1 MLNQKALE
9 LLDFVSDGKVR
20 YPGYNAELFGDNV
33 QVETKEEAEDR
44 VYRFVTE
51 EASSKLLLE
60 YAKSIKGSG
69 NPESEIKTHPAYYL
83 KTHPIYYSGDAC
95 RYSESMKKECD
106 EVIASVVQKLINKI
120 PDFAAELNQKA
131 LELLDFVPNEKVRY
145 PGYNADLFGDNV
157 QVETKE
163 EAEDRVYRFVT
174 EEASSKLLLEYAK
187 SIKGSGNPE
196 SEIKTHPA
204 YYLKT
209 HPIYYSGDACR
220 YSESMKKECDEVIAS
235 VVQKL
240 INKIPDFAAELN
252 QKALE
257 LLDFV
262 PNEKVRYPGY
272 NADLFGDNV
281 QVETKEEAEDRVYK
295 FITEEASSKLLLE
308 YAKSIKGSGNPES
321 EIKTHPAYYLKTY
334 PIYYRDTFRYS
345 ESMKKECTEVIKSVT
360 QKLINKIPDFATEAS
375 KETNATK
382 KREIEEKK
390 AEQKKEYNDYISC
403 VSAKRA
409 QLTQEAKDAG
419 FESLL
424 EYLMFLEIY
433 ETCGTNV
440 SAGYSLAN
448 TFKRRETVIK

>member
-9 LLDFVSDGKVR
+9 LLDFVSEGKVR

-51 EASSKLLLE
+51 EASSTLLLE
-60 YAKSIKGSG
+60 YAKSIKDSG
-69 NPESEIKTHPAYYL
+69 NPESEIKTHPVYYL
-83 KTHPIYYSGDAC
+83 KTHPIYYSSDAC

-131 LELLDFVPNEKVRY
+131 LALLDFVPN
-145 PGYNADLFGDNV
+145 G
-157 QVETKE
+157 
-163 EAEDRVYRFVT
+163 
-174 EEASSKLLLEYAK
+174 
-187 SIKGSGNPE
+187 
-196 SEIKTHPA
+196 
-204 YYLKT
+204 
-209 HPIYYSGDACR
+209 
-220 YSESMKKECDEVIAS
+220 
-235 VVQKL
+235 
-240 INKIPDFAAELN
+240 
-252 QKALE
+252 
-257 LLDFV
+257 
-262 PNEKVRYPGY
+262 KVRYPGY

-308 YAKSIKGSGNPES
+308 YAKSIKGSENPES

-345 ESMKKECTEVIKSVT
+345 ESMKKECDEVIKSVT
-360 QKLINKIPDFATEAS
+360 QKLINKILDSAAELDQKALELLDFVSDGKVRYPGYNADLFGDNVQVETKEEAEDRVYRFVAKEASSKLLLEYAESLKASEIPEYEIKTRPIYNRDTFKYSEFMRKECDEVIKSVIQKLINKIPDFTAEAY
-375 KETNATK
+375 KEADAAK
-382 KREIEEKK
+382 KKEIEEKK

-409 QLTQEAKDAG
+409 QLAQEAKDAG

>member
-131 LELLDFVPNEKVRY
+131 LELLDFVPN
-145 PGYNADLFGDNV
+145 G
-157 QVETKE
+157 
-163 EAEDRVYRFVT
+163 
-174 EEASSKLLLEYAK
+174 
-187 SIKGSGNPE
+187 
-196 SEIKTHPA
+196 
-204 YYLKT
+204 
-209 HPIYYSGDACR
+209 
-220 YSESMKKECDEVIAS
+220 
-235 VVQKL
+235 
-240 INKIPDFAAELN
+240 
-252 QKALE
+252 
-257 LLDFV
+257 
-262 PNEKVRYPGY
+262 KVRYPGY

-345 ESMKKECTEVIKSVT
+345 ESMKKECDEVIKSVA
-360 QKLINKIPDFATEAS
+360 QKLINKIPDFASELDQKALDLLDFVSDGKVRYPGYNAELFGDNIQIETKEEAKDRVYRFVAKEAS
-375 KETNATK
+375 SKLLLEYAESLKASEIPEYEIKTRPIYNRDTFKYSESMRKECDEVIKSVIQKLINKIPDFTAEAYKEADAAK
-382 KREIEEKK
+382 KKEIEEKK
-390 AEQKKEYNDYISC
+390 AEQKKEYNDYISS
-403 VSAKRA
+403 VSAKRT
-409 QLTQEAKDAG
+409 QLAQEAKDAG

>member
-83 KTHPIYYSGDAC
+83 KTYPIYYRDTF
-95 RYSESMKKECD
+95 RYSEFMKKECA
-106 EVIASVVQKLINKI
+106 EVIKSVAQKLINKI
-120 PDFAAELNQKA
+120 PDFAAE
-131 LELLDFVPNEKVRY
+131 
-145 PGYNADLFGDNV
+145 
-157 QVETKE
+157 
-163 EAEDRVYRFVT
+163 
-174 EEASSKLLLEYAK
+174 
-187 SIKGSGNPE
+187 
-196 SEIKTHPA
+196 
-204 YYLKT
+204 
-209 HPIYYSGDACR
+209 
-220 YSESMKKECDEVIAS
+220 
-235 VVQKL
+235 
-240 INKIPDFAAELN
+240 
-252 QKALE
+252 
-257 LLDFV
+257 
-262 PNEKVRYPGY
+262 
-272 NADLFGDNV
+272 
-281 QVETKEEAEDRVYK
+281 
-295 FITEEASSKLLLE
+295 
-308 YAKSIKGSGNPES
+308 
-321 EIKTHPAYYLKTY
+321 
-334 PIYYRDTFRYS
+334 
-345 ESMKKECTEVIKSVT
+345 
-360 QKLINKIPDFATEAS
+360 AS
-375 KETNATK
+375 KETTK
-382 KREIEEKK
+382 KKEIEEKK

-403 VSAKRA
+403 VSAKRT
-409 QLTQEAKDAG
+409 QLAQEAKDAG

>member
-51 EASSKLLLE
+51 EASSTLLLE
-60 YAKSIKGSG
+60 YAKSIKDSG
-69 NPESEIKTHPAYYL
+69 NPESEIKTHPVYYL
-83 KTHPIYYSGDAC
+83 KTHPIYYSSDAC
-95 RYSESMKKECD
+95 RYSESMKKECN

-131 LELLDFVPNEKVRY
+131 LALLDFVPN
-145 PGYNADLFGDNV
+145 G
-157 QVETKE
+157 
-163 EAEDRVYRFVT
+163 
-174 EEASSKLLLEYAK
+174 
-187 SIKGSGNPE
+187 
-196 SEIKTHPA
+196 
-204 YYLKT
+204 
-209 HPIYYSGDACR
+209 
-220 YSESMKKECDEVIAS
+220 
-235 VVQKL
+235 
-240 INKIPDFAAELN
+240 
-252 QKALE
+252 
-257 LLDFV
+257 
-262 PNEKVRYPGY
+262 KVRYPGY

-308 YAKSIKGSGNPES
+308 YAKSIKGSENPES

-345 ESMKKECTEVIKSVT
+345 ESMKKECDEVIKSVT
-360 QKLINKIPDFATEAS
+360 QKLINKILDSAAELDQKALELLDFVSDGKVRYPGYNADLFGDNVQVETKEEAEDRVYRFVAKEASSKLLLEYAESLKASEIPEYEIKTRPIYNRDTFKYSESMRKECDEVIKSVIQKLINKIPDFTAEAY
-375 KETNATK
+375 KEADAAK
-382 KREIEEKK
+382 KKEIEEKK

-409 QLTQEAKDAG
+409 QLAQEAKDAG

-440 SAGYSLAN
+440 SAGYSLVN

>member
-60 YAKSIKGSG
+60 YAESLKASEI
-69 NPESEIKTHPAYYL
+69 PEYEIKTR
-83 KTHPIYYSGDAC
+83 PIYNRDTFK
-95 RYSESMKKECD
+95 YSESMRKECD
-106 EVIASVVQKLINKI
+106 EVIKSVIQKLINKI
-120 PDFAAELNQKA
+120 PDFTAEAYKEADAA
-131 LELLDFVPNEKVRY
+131 
-145 PGYNADLFGDNV
+145 
-157 QVETKE
+157 
-163 EAEDRVYRFVT
+163 
-174 EEASSKLLLEYAK
+174 
-187 SIKGSGNPE
+187 
-196 SEIKTHPA
+196 
-204 YYLKT
+204 
-209 HPIYYSGDACR
+209 
-220 YSESMKKECDEVIAS
+220 KK
-235 VVQKL
+235 K
-240 INKIPDFAAELN
+240 
-252 QKALE
+252 
-257 LLDFV
+257 
-262 PNEKVRYPGY
+262 
-272 NADLFGDNV
+272 
-281 QVETKEEAEDRVYK
+281 
-295 FITEEASSKLLLE
+295 
-308 YAKSIKGSGNPES
+308 
-321 EIKTHPAYYLKTY
+321 
-334 PIYYRDTFRYS
+334 
-345 ESMKKECTEVIKSVT
+345 
-360 QKLINKIPDFATEAS
+360 
-375 KETNATK
+375 
-382 KREIEEKK
+382 EIEEKK

>member
-69 NPESEIKTHPAYYL
+69 NPESEIKTHP
-83 KTHPIYYSGDAC
+83 IYYNGDAC
-95 RYSESMKKECD
+95 RYSESMKKECA
-106 EVIASVVQKLINKI
+106 EVIKSVAQKLINKI
-120 PDFAAELNQKA
+120 PDFAAE
-131 LELLDFVPNEKVRY
+131 
-145 PGYNADLFGDNV
+145 
-157 QVETKE
+157 
-163 EAEDRVYRFVT
+163 
-174 EEASSKLLLEYAK
+174 
-187 SIKGSGNPE
+187 
-196 SEIKTHPA
+196 
-204 YYLKT
+204 
-209 HPIYYSGDACR
+209 
-220 YSESMKKECDEVIAS
+220 
-235 VVQKL
+235 
-240 INKIPDFAAELN
+240 
-252 QKALE
+252 
-257 LLDFV
+257 
-262 PNEKVRYPGY
+262 
-272 NADLFGDNV
+272 
-281 QVETKEEAEDRVYK
+281 
-295 FITEEASSKLLLE
+295 
-308 YAKSIKGSGNPES
+308 
-321 EIKTHPAYYLKTY
+321 
-334 PIYYRDTFRYS
+334 
-345 ESMKKECTEVIKSVT
+345 
-360 QKLINKIPDFATEAS
+360 AS
-375 KETNATK
+375 KEANAAK

-390 AEQKKEYNDYISC
+390 TEQKKEYNDYISC

-409 QLTQEAKDAG
+409 QLAQEAKDAG

>member
-83 KTHPIYYSGDAC
+83 KTHPVYYSGDAC

-131 LELLDFVPNEKVRY
+131 LELLDFVPN
-145 PGYNADLFGDNV
+145 G
-157 QVETKE
+157 
-163 EAEDRVYRFVT
+163 
-174 EEASSKLLLEYAK
+174 
-187 SIKGSGNPE
+187 
-196 SEIKTHPA
+196 
-204 YYLKT
+204 
-209 HPIYYSGDACR
+209 
-220 YSESMKKECDEVIAS
+220 
-235 VVQKL
+235 
-240 INKIPDFAAELN
+240 
-252 QKALE
+252 
-257 LLDFV
+257 
-262 PNEKVRYPGY
+262 KVRYPGY

-308 YAKSIKGSGNPES
+308 YAKSIKGSGNPEN

-345 ESMKKECTEVIKSVT
+345 ESMKKECAEVIKSVAQKLINKIPDSAAELDQKALELLNFVSDGKVRYPGYNAELFGDNIQIET
-360 QKLINKIPDFATEAS
+360 KEEAEDRVYRFVAKEASSKLLLEYAESLKASEIPEYEIKTRPIYNRDTFKYSESMRKECDEVIKSVIQKLINKIPDFTAEAY
-375 KETNATK
+375 KEADAAK
-382 KREIEEKK
+382 KKEIEEKK
-390 AEQKKEYNDYISC
+390 AEQKKEYNDYISS
-403 VSAKRA
+403 VSAKRT
-409 QLTQEAKDAG
+409 QLAQEAKDAG

-448 TFKRRETVIK
+448 AFKRREKVIK

>member
-60 YAKSIKGSG
+60 YAKSIKDSG

-83 KTHPIYYSGDAC
+83 KTHPIYYSSDAC

-131 LELLDFVPNEKVRY
+131 LELLDFVPDGKVRY

-163 EAEDRVYRFVT
+163 EAE
-174 EEASSKLLLEYAK
+174 
-187 SIKGSGNPE
+187 N
-196 SEIKTHPA
+196 
-204 YYLKT
+204 
-209 HPIYYSGDACR
+209 
-220 YSESMKKECDEVIAS
+220 
-235 VVQKL
+235 
-240 INKIPDFAAELN
+240 
-252 QKALE
+252 
-257 LLDFV
+257 
-262 PNEKVRYPGY
+262 
-272 NADLFGDNV
+272 
-281 QVETKEEAEDRVYK
+281 RVYK

-308 YAKSIKGSGNPES
+308 YAKSIKGSENPES

-345 ESMKKECTEVIKSVT
+345 ESMKKECAEVIKSVA
-360 QKLINKIPDFATEAS
+360 QKLINKIPDFAAEAS

-382 KREIEEKK
+382 KRKIEEKK

>member
-83 KTHPIYYSGDAC
+83 KTHPIYYNGDAC

-131 LELLDFVPNEKVRY
+131 LELLDFVPN
-145 PGYNADLFGDNV
+145 G
-157 QVETKE
+157 
-163 EAEDRVYRFVT
+163 
-174 EEASSKLLLEYAK
+174 
-187 SIKGSGNPE
+187 
-196 SEIKTHPA
+196 
-204 YYLKT
+204 
-209 HPIYYSGDACR
+209 
-220 YSESMKKECDEVIAS
+220 
-235 VVQKL
+235 
-240 INKIPDFAAELN
+240 
-252 QKALE
+252 
-257 LLDFV
+257 
-262 PNEKVRYPGY
+262 KVRYPGY

-321 EIKTHPAYYLKTY
+321 EIKTHPAYYLKTH
-334 PIYYRDTFRYS
+334 PIYYNGDACRYS
-345 ESMKKECTEVIKSVT
+345 ESMKKECDEVIASVV
-360 QKLINKIPDFATEAS
+360 QKLINKIPDFAAEAP
-375 KETNATK
+375 KETNAAK
-382 KREIEEKK
+382 KKEIEKKK

-433 ETCGTNV
+433 ETCGTNG

>member
-44 VYRFVTE
+44 VYKFITE

-83 KTHPIYYSGDAC
+83 KTYPIYYRDTF

-131 LELLDFVPNEKVRY
+131 LELLDFVPN
-145 PGYNADLFGDNV
+145 G
-157 QVETKE
+157 
-163 EAEDRVYRFVT
+163 
-174 EEASSKLLLEYAK
+174 
-187 SIKGSGNPE
+187 
-196 SEIKTHPA
+196 
-204 YYLKT
+204 
-209 HPIYYSGDACR
+209 
-220 YSESMKKECDEVIAS
+220 
-235 VVQKL
+235 
-240 INKIPDFAAELN
+240 
-252 QKALE
+252 
-257 LLDFV
+257 
-262 PNEKVRYPGY
+262 KVRYPGY

-345 ESMKKECTEVIKSVT
+345 ESMKKECDEVIKSVV
-360 QKLINKIPDFATEAS
+360 QKLINKIPDFAAEAP
-375 KETNATK
+375 KETNAAK
-382 KREIEEKK
+382 KKEIEKKK

-433 ETCGTNV
+433 ETCGTNG

>member
-20 YPGYNAELFGDNV
+20 YPGYNAELFGDNI
-33 QVETKEEAEDR
+33 QIETKEEAEDR

-131 LELLDFVPNEKVRY
+131 LALLDFVPN
-145 PGYNADLFGDNV
+145 G
-157 QVETKE
+157 
-163 EAEDRVYRFVT
+163 
-174 EEASSKLLLEYAK
+174 
-187 SIKGSGNPE
+187 
-196 SEIKTHPA
+196 
-204 YYLKT
+204 
-209 HPIYYSGDACR
+209 
-220 YSESMKKECDEVIAS
+220 
-235 VVQKL
+235 
-240 INKIPDFAAELN
+240 
-252 QKALE
+252 
-257 LLDFV
+257 
-262 PNEKVRYPGY
+262 KVRYPGY

-345 ESMKKECTEVIKSVT
+345 ESMKKECDEVIKSVA
-360 QKLINKIPDFATEAS
+360 QKLINKIPDFASELDQKALELLDFVSDGKVRYPGYNAELFGDNIQIETKEEAENRVYRFVAKEAS
-375 KETNATK
+375 SKLLLEYAESLKASEIPEYEIKTRPIYNRDTFKYSESMRKECDEVIKSVIQKLINKIPDFTAEAYKEADTAK
-382 KREIEEKK
+382 KKEIEEKK
-390 AEQKKEYNDYISC
+390 AEQKKEYNDYISS
-403 VSAKRA
+403 VSAKRT
-409 QLTQEAKDAG
+409 QLAQEAKDAG

>member
-83 KTHPIYYSGDAC
+83 KTHPIYYNGDAC

-120 PDFAAELNQKA
+120 PDFAAE
-131 LELLDFVPNEKVRY
+131 
-145 PGYNADLFGDNV
+145 
-157 QVETKE
+157 
-163 EAEDRVYRFVT
+163 
-174 EEASSKLLLEYAK
+174 
-187 SIKGSGNPE
+187 
-196 SEIKTHPA
+196 
-204 YYLKT
+204 
-209 HPIYYSGDACR
+209 
-220 YSESMKKECDEVIAS
+220 
-235 VVQKL
+235 
-240 INKIPDFAAELN
+240 
-252 QKALE
+252 
-257 LLDFV
+257 
-262 PNEKVRYPGY
+262 
-272 NADLFGDNV
+272 
-281 QVETKEEAEDRVYK
+281 
-295 FITEEASSKLLLE
+295 
-308 YAKSIKGSGNPES
+308 
-321 EIKTHPAYYLKTY
+321 
-334 PIYYRDTFRYS
+334 
-345 ESMKKECTEVIKSVT
+345 
-360 QKLINKIPDFATEAS
+360 AS
-375 KETNATK
+375 KEANAAK

-390 AEQKKEYNDYISC
+390 TEQKKEYNDYISC

-409 QLTQEAKDAG
+409 QLAQEAKDAG

-433 ETCGTNV
+433 ETCGTNG

>member
-69 NPESEIKTHPAYYL
+69 NPESEIKTHP
-83 KTHPIYYSGDAC
+83 IYYNGDAC

-131 LELLDFVPNEKVRY
+131 LALLDFVPN
-145 PGYNADLFGDNV
+145 G
-157 QVETKE
+157 
-163 EAEDRVYRFVT
+163 
-174 EEASSKLLLEYAK
+174 
-187 SIKGSGNPE
+187 
-196 SEIKTHPA
+196 
-204 YYLKT
+204 
-209 HPIYYSGDACR
+209 
-220 YSESMKKECDEVIAS
+220 
-235 VVQKL
+235 
-240 INKIPDFAAELN
+240 
-252 QKALE
+252 
-257 LLDFV
+257 
-262 PNEKVRYPGY
+262 KVRYPGY

-308 YAKSIKGSGNPES
+308 YAKSIKGSENPES

-345 ESMKKECTEVIKSVT
+345 ESMKKECAEVIKSVA
-360 QKLINKIPDFATEAS
+360 QKLINKIPDFAAEAS
-375 KETNATK
+375 KEANAAK

-390 AEQKKEYNDYISC
+390 TEQKKEYNDYISC

-409 QLTQEAKDAG
+409 QLAQEAKDAG
-419 FESLL
+419 FE
-424 EYLMFLEIY
+424 
-433 ETCGTNV
+433 N
-440 SAGYSLAN
+440 LA
-448 TFKRRETVIK
+448 VASS

>member
-83 KTHPIYYSGDAC
+83 KTHPIYYNGDAC

-131 LELLDFVPNEKVRY
+131 LALLDFVPN
-145 PGYNADLFGDNV
+145 G
-157 QVETKE
+157 
-163 EAEDRVYRFVT
+163 
-174 EEASSKLLLEYAK
+174 
-187 SIKGSGNPE
+187 
-196 SEIKTHPA
+196 
-204 YYLKT
+204 
-209 HPIYYSGDACR
+209 
-220 YSESMKKECDEVIAS
+220 
-235 VVQKL
+235 
-240 INKIPDFAAELN
+240 
-252 QKALE
+252 
-257 LLDFV
+257 
-262 PNEKVRYPGY
+262 KVRYPGY

-308 YAKSIKGSGNPES
+308 YAKNIKGSENPES
-321 EIKTHPAYYLKTY
+321 EIKTH

-345 ESMKKECTEVIKSVT
+345 ESMKKECAEVIKSVT
-360 QKLINKIPDFATEAS
+360 QKLINKSPDFAAEAS
-375 KETNATK
+375 KEANAAK

-390 AEQKKEYNDYISC
+390 TEQKKEYNDYISC

-409 QLTQEAKDAG
+409 QLAQEAKDAG

-433 ETCGTNV
+433 ETCGTNG

>member
-60 YAKSIKGSG
+60 YAKSIKGS
-69 NPESEIKTHPAYYL
+69 E
-83 KTHPIYYSGDAC
+83 
-95 RYSESMKKECD
+95 
-106 EVIASVVQKLINKI
+106 
-120 PDFAAELNQKA
+120 
-131 LELLDFVPNEKVRY
+131 
-145 PGYNADLFGDNV
+145 
-157 QVETKE
+157 
-163 EAEDRVYRFVT
+163 
-174 EEASSKLLLEYAK
+174 
-187 SIKGSGNPE
+187 
-196 SEIKTHPA
+196 
-204 YYLKT
+204 
-209 HPIYYSGDACR
+209 
-220 YSESMKKECDEVIAS
+220 
-235 VVQKL
+235 
-240 INKIPDFAAELN
+240 
-252 QKALE
+252 
-257 LLDFV
+257 
-262 PNEKVRYPGY
+262 
-272 NADLFGDNV
+272 
-281 QVETKEEAEDRVYK
+281 
-295 FITEEASSKLLLE
+295 
-308 YAKSIKGSGNPES
+308 NPES

-345 ESMKKECTEVIKSVT
+345 ESMEKECAEVIKSVA
-360 QKLINKIPDFATEAS
+360 QKLINKIPDFAAEAS

-409 QLTQEAKDAG
+409 QLAQEAKDAG

-433 ETCGTNV
+433 DKAQRMLGNSIAETN
-440 SAGYSLAN
+440 LA
-448 TFKRRETVIK
+448 K

>member
-51 EASSKLLLE
+51 EASSTLLLE
-60 YAKSIKGSG
+60 YAKSIKDSG
-69 NPESEIKTHPAYYL
+69 NPESEIKTHPVYYL
-83 KTHPIYYSGDAC
+83 KTHPIYYSSDAC

-131 LELLDFVPNEKVRY
+131 LALLDFVPN
-145 PGYNADLFGDNV
+145 G
-157 QVETKE
+157 
-163 EAEDRVYRFVT
+163 
-174 EEASSKLLLEYAK
+174 
-187 SIKGSGNPE
+187 
-196 SEIKTHPA
+196 
-204 YYLKT
+204 
-209 HPIYYSGDACR
+209 
-220 YSESMKKECDEVIAS
+220 
-235 VVQKL
+235 
-240 INKIPDFAAELN
+240 
-252 QKALE
+252 
-257 LLDFV
+257 
-262 PNEKVRYPGY
+262 KVRYPGY

-308 YAKSIKGSGNPES
+308 YAKSIKGSENPES

-345 ESMKKECTEVIKSVT
+345 ESMKKECDEVIKSVT
-360 QKLINKIPDFATEAS
+360 QKLINKIIDSAAELDQKALELLDFVSDGKVRYPGYNADLFGDNVQVETKEEAEDRVYRFVAKEASSKLLLEYAESLKASEIPEYEIKTRPIYNRDTFKYSESMRKECDEVIKSVIQKLINKIPDFTAEAY
-375 KETNATK
+375 KEADAAK
-382 KREIEEKK
+382 KKEIEEKK